1 MSSLFRLFL
10 DICLFRKAPQ
20 DVPFSGF
27 LFVSLLIINTILGIV
42 SIMVMFEETKTPGLL
57 DTIIYVVIRTTV
69 LLVVVYLIMYLLGF
83 KKRILQ
89 TMTTLQ
95 GADLILGLAYIV
107 IGMGLTVIPAKSFLF
122 LFIVM
127 LFLGWGLAIHSNI
140 FRHALSTS
148 LFTAGFLA
156 VGLFFLEILLEKQ
169 LSPISM

>member
-10 DICLFRKAPQ
+10 DICLFRKTPQ
-20 DVPFSGF
+20 DVPYSGF
-27 LFVSLLIINTILGIV
+27 LFVSLLTINTVLGIV

-57 DTIIYVVIRTTV
+57 DTIIYVAIRTTV
-69 LLVVVYLIMYLLGF
+69 LLVVVYFIMYLLGF

-95 GADLILGLAYIV
+95 GADLILGLAYII
-107 IGMGLTVIPAKSFLF
+107 IGMSLTVIPAKSFLF